1 MRISDQ
7 SRRQFHRRR
16 FLTRAIAMGAAA
28 LLTGCVQKPS
38 VPNDGGPLPM
48 VTARGLQLMA
58 DGRRFE
64 MRGVNYT
71 HPTGANLDL
80 CGMLQFGADGN
91 CLWDL
96 GPIERDFDRLQAL
109 GVNTVRVFLNYYVFG
124 GASETQPNYQIEP
137 ALTHLETFI
146 AAANRRGIYVIPV
159 LMAKYP
165 QETFGPQYY
174 ERTLALHVHPVVK
187 HFAGKPGILMWDLFN
202 EPDIGSPVEIRC
214 WDWDNALEPRC
225 FPMAEERMRFL
236 KVIHDQVKQLDP
248 NRLTTISMAFA
259 KSYFE
264 PKEAFMR
271 VADLADVMSF
281 HYYDDE
287 PANSGRYAQHWYYG
301 KGFPADLQR
310 AITELRALNVNKPIL
325 VTEIGFPTG
334 PQDTRTQANM
344 RRDFRRALQT
354 VRDEQAAGMLLW
366 PFQPTPDEL
375 VGDTFK

>member
-1 MRISDQ
+1 LS
-7 SRRQFHRRR
+7 RRR
-16 FLTRAIAMGAAA
+16 FLASTIALSATA
-28 LLTGCVQKPS
+28 LFGCGQRSFAPT
-38 VPNDGGPLPM
+38 DGGPLPI

-58 DGRRFE
+58 GGQQFE
-64 MRGVNYT
+64 MRGVNFT

-80 CGMLQFGADGN
+80 CGMIQFGADGN
-91 CLWDL
+91 CLWDM
-96 GPIERDFDRLQAL
+96 GPIEHDFDRLQAL
-109 GVNTVRVFLNYYVFG
+109 GVNTLRVFLNYYVFG
-124 GASETQPNYQIEP
+124 GASETQPNYVMEP
-137 ALTHLETFI
+137 ALAHLESFI
-146 AAANRRGIYVIPV
+146 AAANRRGMYVIPV

-174 ERTLALHVHPVVK
+174 ERAIALHVRPVVS

-236 KVIHDQVKQLDP
+236 HVIHDQVKQIDP
-248 NRLTTISMAFA
+248 TRLTTISMAFA

-271 VADLADVMSF
+271 VADLVDVLTF
-281 HYYDDE
+281 HYYDDA
-287 PANSGRYAQHWYYG
+287 PSNSGRYAQHWYYG

-310 AITELRALNVNKPIL
+310 AITELRDLALNKPIL
-325 VTEIGFPTG
+325 VTEIGFPSG
-334 PQDTRTQANM
+334 PQDTRTQADI
-344 RRDFRRALQT
+344 RRDFRMALQT
-354 VRDEQAAGMLLW
+354 VRDQHAAGMLLW
-366 PFQPTPDEL
+366 PFQPTPEEL